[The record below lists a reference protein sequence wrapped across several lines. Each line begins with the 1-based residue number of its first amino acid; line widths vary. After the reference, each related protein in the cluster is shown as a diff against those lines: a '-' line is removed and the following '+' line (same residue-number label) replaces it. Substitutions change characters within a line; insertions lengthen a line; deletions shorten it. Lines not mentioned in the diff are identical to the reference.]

1 MESRSPEPVSWI
13 ASTKAAVELAKD
25 SSEAQRQID
34 ELSDAQD
41 TLADLLD
48 ELETLAD
55 SAKIIRHVGWPGRPA
70 PPKLMSSLQA
80 AMKTL
85 DSRPL
90 QTALRELERF
100 TLEVRRDIVGA
111 WKAHASNRVGNV
123 NDLLVLTG
131 TLAGV
136 EGVSDSSRVLQQ
148 ALGALAQQDDQLPT
162 QRSLDLLDQVEK
174 ALQTLE
180 ESLQPESVRTFLSAV
195 ARGGASTQLLT
206 KEVLAWLKAHD
217 AFGSFRVVAGAPVS
231 DANE

>member
-1 MESRSPEPVSWI
+1 MKSRSPEPVSWI

-48 ELETLAD
+48 ELEALAD
-55 SAKIIRHVGWPGRPA
+55 SAKIVRHAGWPGRPA
-70 PPKLMSSLQA
+70 TPKLLSSLQS

-90 QTALRELERF
+90 QTALRELEKF
-100 TLEVRRDIVGA
+100 APEVRRDILEA
-111 WKAHASNRVGNV
+111 WSQYASERVGNV

-136 EGVSDSSRVLQQ
+136 EGLSDSSRALQL
-148 ALGALAQQDDQLPT
+148 ALGELAQQDDRLPT
-162 QRSLDLLDQVEK
+162 QRSLDLLNQVEK
-174 ALQTLE
+174 ALETLE
-180 ESLQPESVRTFLSAV
+180 ESLQPQSVRTFLSAV

-206 KEVLAWLKAHD
+206 EEVLAWLKAHD
-217 AFGSFRVVAGAPVS
+217 AFDSFRVVAGAPVS
-231 DANE
+231 EDDG